1 MTTTAPIQPPGAA
14 GGPAT
19 VPAPVPLGTPA
30 PDPTTAP
37 LPTDVT
43 PSDGAP
49 APRDPRPSLTDL
61 PAGHRWDTPA
71 FVGLLVLTAALFL
84 WNLAASGYAN
94 SFYSAAAQAGS
105 RSWSAFLWGASDAG
119 GSITVDK
126 PPTALW
132 VMGLSVRIFGL
143 SSWSILAPQA
153 LMGVASVAL
162 LYRTVRRHFG
172 ATAGLLAGAVLAL
185 TPVAALMFRF
195 NNPDALLVMLLIAS
209 VWATMRAVD
218 GPRTTR
224 WMVLAGVFVGLAF
237 LTKQLQA
244 FLVLPGLAAVFL
256 WAGPVPLLK
265 RVRDG
270 LLAVGAMVVSAGW
283 WVALVE
289 LWPASSRPYVGGSQT
304 NSFLELTFGYNGLG
318 RITGSEVGS
327 VGGGGGGNAGGNW
340 GATGITRMFGSEV
353 GGQIAW
359 LVPAALILAV
369 AALWLLRR
377 APRTSGARA
386 QVGAWLAWLVV
397 TGLTFSF
404 MAGIF
409 HAYYT
414 VALAPAVAALVGIGS
429 VLLWRRRTTIG
440 ARLVLTGTT
449 LVTAAWAWQLLGRS
463 STWLPWLRVA
473 ILAAAVMGA
482 VLLLAGPG
490 LVGGRAGRRMTGVGA
505 AVALAASL
513 AGPTAYTLQTVST
526 AHAGSIVSAGPTVAG
541 SGFGGG
547 PGGLRGRFGGGQFPG
562 GTQWQPPAGAPGGTT
577 GGTTGQLPGRQPGT
591 GSTGT
596 GQTGTGAV
604 PSQGFAGR
612 AAGGAGGMGGLLN
625 GTTVSATLKTMLEA
639 DASRY
644 RWVAATTGSQNAASY
659 QLATQQ
665 SVMPIGGFNGSDP
678 SPTLAQFQAWVA
690 AGQVHYYIGGSGL
703 GRSNGGSDVAAQIS
717 SWVAATYTAQTVD
730 GVTVYD
736 LTSPASGSSSA
747 SSATSSTG
755 A

>member
-1 MTTTAPIQPPGAA
+1 MTTTAPIQPPGTA
-14 GGPAT
+14 GTPDSIQP
-19 VPAPVPLGTPA
+19 PAPVGAPVPGDAQAGGAGPVPA
-30 PDPTTAP
+30 DAAAAPREP
-37 LPTDVT
+37 LPPV
-43 PSDGAP
+43 
-49 APRDPRPSLTDL
+49 TDL
-61 PAGHRWDTPA
+61 PARRRWDTPA
-71 FVGLLVLTAALFL
+71 FIGLLVVTAALFL
-84 WNLAASGYAN
+84 WNLAESGYAN
-94 SFYSAAAQAGS
+94 SFYSAAVQAGS
-105 RSWSAFLWGASDAG
+105 KSWSAFLWGASDAG

-126 PPTALW
+126 PPAALW
-132 VMGLSVRIFGL
+132 VMGLTVRIFGL
-143 SSWSILAPQA
+143 SSWSILVPQA

-172 ATAGLLAGAVLAL
+172 ASAALLAGAVMAL

-195 NNPDALLVMLLIAS
+195 NNPDALLVLLLIAS
-209 VWATMRAVD
+209 VWATLRAVD

-224 WMVLAGVFVGLAF
+224 WMVLAGVFVGFAF

-256 WAGPVPLLK
+256 WAGPVPALK

-270 LLAVGAMVVSAGW
+270 LLAVAAMVVSAGW

-304 NSFLELTFGYNGLG
+304 NSFLELTFGYNGFG
-318 RITGSEVGS
+318 RITGSETGS
-327 VGGGGGGNAGGNW
+327 VGGGGNAGGNW
-340 GATGITRMFGSEV
+340 GATGITRMFGSDI

-359 LVPAALILAV
+359 LIPAALVLAV
-369 AALWLLRR
+369 AAIWLLRR

-386 QVGAWLAWLVV
+386 QVVAWLAWLVV

-414 VALAPAVAALVGIGS
+414 VALAPAVAALVGIGG
-429 VLLWRRRTTIG
+429 VLLWRRRTTITG
-440 ARLVLTGTT
+440 RAVLAGTSVLTG
-449 LVTAAWAWQLLGRS
+449 LWAWQLLGRS

-473 ILAAAVMGA
+473 VLAVAVIGA
-482 VLLLAGPG
+482 VLVLAGPE
-490 LVGGRAGRRMTGVGA
+490 LVGGRAGRKVTGVGA
-505 AVALAASL
+505 AVALVAAL

-526 AHAGSIVSAGPTVAG
+526 AHTGSIVTAGPTVAG
-541 SGFGGG
+541 SGFGGD
-547 PGGLRGRFGGGQFPG
+547 PGGFRGTRGAGQLGGQPPTGAAGQG
-562 GTQWQPPAGAPGGTT
+562 GFGQAPTGQAGAGRGGFT
-577 GGTTGQLPGRQPGT
+577 GGTG
-591 GSTGT
+591 
-596 GQTGTGAV
+596 
-604 PSQGFAGR
+604 
-612 AAGGAGGMGGLLN
+612 GGMGGLLN
-625 GTTVSATLKTMLEA
+625 GTTVSSTLTTMLEA
-639 DASRY
+639 NGSSY

-690 AGQVHYYIGGSGL
+690 AGQIHYYIGGSGI
-703 GRSNGGSDVAAQIS
+703 GQSNGGSDVAGQIS
-717 SWVAATYTAQTVD
+717 SWVASSFTAQTVD

-736 LTSPASGSSSA
+736 LTAPASGSSST
-747 SSATSSTG
+747 STSATTG